1 MGKVILTFWLSDKLN
16 GIRQWNGKAYYYIYT
31 EWYTHFSGNF
41 YTIVL
46 RRISRMFEMNS
57 NWQIGATKAPYWNHI
72 NNNFAI
78 EYLLNNNVSKQDEK
92 TNWEH
97 SLFAVL
103 WLRNRICNVWSD
115 HAVMLTEFRVRIF
128 LTHGKVLSFF
138 SHFVLT
144 IFNPNTNFYKLIT
157 GHLFEPITCSE
168 WLNIKMIVLPSS
180 LNAIVW
186 KFFDLIHLIYISGHN
201 GAEFFGPDLGRNFN
215 CSHPKPNRKNQN
227 LFRIPIKLISCRRGW
242 NKF

>member
-1 MGKVILTFWLSDKLN
+1 MTSNRTHCPPSYRRRRRHRHRLIKHLIRLTETGFHAVSTAQHTQSVLIVPSYSFIKDEHHSNDFPSLAFRTEPMGKVILTFWLSDKLN

-115 HAVMLTEFRVRIF
+115 HVVMLTEFRVRIF

-138 SHFVLT
+138 FT
-144 IFNPNTNFYKLIT
+144 FCFNYLQSKYQL
-157 GHLFEPITCSE
+157 L
-168 WLNIKMIVLPSS
+168 
-180 LNAIVW
+180 
-186 KFFDLIHLIYISGHN
+186 
-201 GAEFFGPDLGRNFN
+201 
-215 CSHPKPNRKNQN
+215 
-227 LFRIPIKLISCRRGW
+227 
-242 NKF
+242 